1 MMSRTSYYDTY
12 QDVANSVTVIM
23 LPYNSSTSM
32 MIVLPDER
40 GGGVAGVEGS
50 INKDHIRR
58 WRNSASKKYVEL
70 FLPKFSISA
79 DAPLE
84 NTLKEMGITNAF
96 ENNADFSGISDNV
109 KVKVSKAS
117 HKAALSVTEM
127 GTEAAAVTVFEFI
140 WYSRPPTVRIDRPFL
155 VFILE
160 KSTNS
165 ILFMGKIN
173 NPTAM

>member
-1 MMSRTSYYDTY
+1 
-12 QDVANSVTVIM
+12 
-23 LPYNSSTSM
+23 M
-32 MIVLPDER
+32 MIVLPDE
-40 GGGVAGVEGS
+40 GKMQEVEGS

-58 WRNSASKKYVEL
+58 WRNSVRSSLVYL

-79 DAPLE
+79 VASLE

-96 ENNADFSGISDNV
+96 ENNADFSGISEEFN
-109 KVKVSKAS
+109 VKVSKAS

-127 GTEAAAVTVFEFI
+127 GTEAAAVTVFDLIPF
-140 WYSRPPTVRIDRPFL
+140 SFRQRVQIDRPFL

-160 KSTNS
+160 RSTES